1 MRILFAGG
9 GTAGHINPAL
19 SIAAYAKKMDSE
31 TQVLFIGKAGNMEET
46 LVPKAGYDIE
56 FIDIAGFTRSL
67 SLKNIAV
74 ILKTIKATGDCK
86 RLIREFKPD
95 VVVCTGGYVSGP
107 VMKAAYACGVPSI
120 IHEQN
125 VFPGVTVKLSQRYAS
140 YLATSFAD
148 TKNHLKRKDKCVFTG
163 NPVREEV
170 LLADP
175 VIART
180 ALRLDDRPFILAFG
194 GSLGAARLNDAVT
207 DYIEEIVKNDSVQI
221 LFGTGK
227 RYYDAVMEDIKKRGI
242 DLEKHKNVRVSGYI
256 YDMDMA
262 MAAADVEIGRAGAIS
277 ISEITALGKASV
289 LIPSPNVVHNHQY
302 TNAKLLEE
310 QGAAAVVTEDSL
322 SGRALQEKVEAML
335 DSKDTLARYGE
346 NAKKLGVTDAS
357 QKIYE
362 LACSLVRK

>member
-140 YLATSFAD
+140 YLGD
-148 TKNHLKRKDKCVFTG
+148 ELC
-163 NPVREEV
+163 
-170 LLADP
+170 
-175 VIART
+175 
-180 ALRLDDRPFILAFG
+180 
-194 GSLGAARLNDAVT
+194 
-207 DYIEEIVKNDSVQI
+207 
-221 LFGTGK
+221 
-227 RYYDAVMEDIKKRGI
+227 RYKK
-242 DLEKHKNVRVSGYI
+242 S
-256 YDMDMA
+256 
-262 MAAADVEIGRAGAIS
+262 S
-277 ISEITALGKASV
+277 KA
-289 LIPSPNVVHNHQY
+289 QR
-302 TNAKLLEE
+302 
-310 QGAAAVVTEDSL
+310 Q
-322 SGRALQEKVEAML
+322 MCF
-335 DSKDTLARYGE
+335 YGE
-346 NAKKLGVTDAS
+346 SGA
-357 QKIYE
+357 
-362 LACSLVRK
+362 